1 MGRQGV
7 CLNHYLCLMLLSSY
21 TDIYVEA
28 GLDEVGRGCLA
39 GPVVA
44 SAVILP
50 KNISM
55 PNLRDSKQLS
65 AQTRAELEV
74 CIKQE
79 AIAWAIAEC
88 SPIEIDKWNISN
100 ASIYAMHRALDA
112 LGYLPELLLVDGNRF
127 KPYNYIPYY
136 CMVKGDDRFL
146 SIAAASVL
154 AKNYRD
160 ALMQN
165 LAVQH
170 PEYGWETNMGYPT
183 RTHKEAIALHGLTA
197 HHRLTFKS
205 T

>member
-1 MGRQGV
+1 
-7 CLNHYLCLMLLSSY
+7 MLLPYY
-21 TDIYVEA
+21 TNQYVEA

-50 KNISM
+50 KHIDL
-55 PNLRDSKQLS
+55 PTLRDSKQLT
-65 AQTRAELEV
+65 AQVREELGEI
-74 CIKQE
+74 IKE
-79 AIAWAIAEC
+79 KAIAWAIAEC
-88 SPIEIDKWNISN
+88 SPVEIDKWNILN
-100 ASIYAMHRALDA
+100 ASIYAMHRALA
-112 LGYLPELLLVDGNRF
+112 SLPTLPELLLVDGNKF
-127 KPYNYIPYY
+127 KPYDYIPYY
-136 CMVKGDDRFL
+136 CIVKGDDKYL

-160 ALMQN
+160 ALLVG
-165 LAVQH
+165 LAKEY

-183 RTHKEAIALHGLTA
+183 KAHKKAIASFGLTP

>member
-1 MGRQGV
+1 
-7 CLNHYLCLMLLSSY
+7 MLLPYY
-21 TDIYVEA
+21 TNQYVEA

-50 KNISM
+50 KHIDL
-55 PNLRDSKQLS
+55 PTLRDSKQLT
-65 AQTRAELEV
+65 AQVREELGEI
-74 CIKQE
+74 IKE
-79 AIAWAIAEC
+79 KAIAWAIAEC
-88 SPIEIDKWNISN
+88 SPVEIDKWNILN
-100 ASIYAMHRALDA
+100 ASIYAMHRALA
-112 LGYLPELLLVDGNRF
+112 SLPTLPELLLVDGNKF
-127 KPYNYIPYY
+127 KPYDYIPYY
-136 CMVKGDDRFL
+136 CIVKGDDKYL

-160 ALMQN
+160 ALMVG
-165 LAVQH
+165 LAKEY

-183 RTHKEAIALHGLTA
+183 KAHKKAIASFGLTP

>member
-1 MGRQGV
+1 
-7 CLNHYLCLMLLSSY
+7 MLLPYY
-21 TDIYVEA
+21 TNQYVEA

-50 KNISM
+50 KHIDL
-55 PNLRDSKQLS
+55 PTLRDSKQLT
-65 AQTRAELEV
+65 AQVREELGEI
-74 CIKQE
+74 IKE
-79 AIAWAIAEC
+79 KAIAWAIAEC
-88 SPIEIDKWNISN
+88 SPIEIDKWNILN
-100 ASIYAMHRALDA
+100 ASIYAMHRALA
-112 LGYLPELLLVDGNRF
+112 SLPTLPELLLVDGNKF
-127 KPYNYIPYY
+127 KPYDYIPYY
-136 CMVKGDDRFL
+136 CIVKGDDKYL

-160 ALMQN
+160 ALMVG
-165 LAVQH
+165 LAKEY

-183 RTHKEAIALHGLTA
+183 KAHKKAIASFGLTP

>member
-1 MGRQGV
+1 
-7 CLNHYLCLMLLSSY
+7 MLLPYY
-21 TDIYVEA
+21 TNQYVEA

-50 KNISM
+50 KHIDL
-55 PNLRDSKQLS
+55 PTLRDSKQLT
-65 AQTRAELEV
+65 AQVREELGEV
-74 CIKQE
+74 IKE
-79 AIAWAIAEC
+79 KAIAWAIAEC
-88 SPIEIDKWNISN
+88 SPVEIDKWNILN
-100 ASIYAMHRALDA
+100 ASIYAMHRALA
-112 LGYLPELLLVDGNRF
+112 SLPTLPELLLVDGNKF
-127 KPYNYIPYY
+127 KPYDYIPYY
-136 CMVKGDDRFL
+136 CIVKGDDKYL

-160 ALMQN
+160 ALMVG
-165 LAVQH
+165 LAKEY

-183 RTHKEAIALHGLTA
+183 KAHKKAIASFGLTP

>member
-1 MGRQGV
+1 LKGFIFLKRD
-7 CLNHYLCLMLLSSY
+7 MLLPYY
-21 TDIYVEA
+21 TNQYVEA

-50 KNISM
+50 KDIDL
-55 PNLRDSKQLS
+55 PTLRDSKQLT
-65 AQTRAELEV
+65 AQVREELGEI
-74 CIKQE
+74 IKE
-79 AIAWAIAEC
+79 KAIAWAIAEC
-88 SPIEIDKWNISN
+88 SPTEIDKWNILN
-100 ASIYAMHRALDA
+100 ASIYAMHRALTS
-112 LGYLPELLLVDGNRF
+112 LPTLPELLLVDGNKF
-127 KPYNYIPYY
+127 KPYEYIPYY
-136 CMVKGDDRFL
+136 CIVKGDDKYL

-160 ALMQN
+160 ALMVEFAKQY
-165 LAVQH
+165 

-183 RTHKEAIALHGLTA
+183 KAHKKAIASFGLTP